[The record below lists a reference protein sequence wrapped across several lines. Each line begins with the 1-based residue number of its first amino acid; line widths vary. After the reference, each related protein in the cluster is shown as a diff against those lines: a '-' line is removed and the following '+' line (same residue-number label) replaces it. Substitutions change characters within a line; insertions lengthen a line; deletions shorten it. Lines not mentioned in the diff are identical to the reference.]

1 MEWFT
6 NISVRKMKK
15 TVWEFVTKKANNPF
29 VPDYRFVLLSG
40 PCFTIGECREIKY
53 YLLQKETELLK
64 KHTHH
69 MEGIGDGNTGLGND
83 SITSRFPYFSVFDFE
98 HPFVERIRQA
108 VLEYMQ
114 DICTITKTNWH
125 SHLYAQSW
133 FNVMRNGQKINFHS
147 HGMNEDILYGFHI
160 TIETENTST
169 IYHNPFDTKQ
179 IIEVPNDIG
188 TITLFPNYIPH
199 QTTTY
204 EGNDVRISIA
214 GDLTESSSV
223 PKKDYGIYRAIGVL

>member
-1 MEWFT
+1 MEWST
-6 NISVRKMKK
+6 NISVGKMKK
-15 TVWEFVTKKANNPF
+15 TVWEFVTKKPNNPF
-29 VPDYRFVLLSG
+29 VPNYRFVLLSG
-40 PCFTIGECREIKY
+40 PCFTIG
-53 YLLQKETELLK
+53 
-64 KHTHH
+64 
-69 MEGIGDGNTGLGND
+69 DGNTGLGND
-83 SITSRFPYFSVFDFE
+83 SITARFPYFSVFDFE

-214 GDLTESSSV
+214 GDITESSSV

>member
-1 MEWFT
+1 M
-6 NISVRKMKK
+6 V
-15 TVWEFVTKKANNPF
+15 
-29 VPDYRFVLLSG
+29 
-40 PCFTIGECREIKY
+40 
-53 YLLQKETELLK
+53 
-64 KHTHH
+64 
-69 MEGIGDGNTGLGND
+69 TGLGND

-98 HPFVERIRQA
+98 HPFVERIRS

-160 TIETENTST
+160 TIETQNTST

-214 GDLTESSSV
+214 GDITESSSV
-223 PKKDYGIYRAIGVL
+223 PKKITVFTEHWSIMTTFIDEFQISDLTLCDSLLQLYNDAHDRGMTFAVNQVLWVKQDQKCKH